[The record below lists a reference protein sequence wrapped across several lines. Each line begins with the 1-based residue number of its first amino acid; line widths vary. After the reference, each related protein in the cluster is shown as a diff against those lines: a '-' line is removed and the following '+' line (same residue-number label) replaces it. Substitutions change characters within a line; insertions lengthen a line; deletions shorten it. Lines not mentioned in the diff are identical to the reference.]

1 MFSVWCFQCVSLCLV
16 LSYSSITRR
25 HQNFHNDMWQS
36 VVSQNVIHSPAQ
48 RSWDMCNE
56 HCGCSMDSLPDDFGV
71 LPPVVRWRP
80 PSSIFRLFAQ
90 WTLAYI
96 GAYSV
101 AHHTLRE
108 QQWGGHGKAMW
119 RTFELQRLQEMHTA
133 PLPPSHQNAAQLP
146 YALHISYSTHNVSR
160 QKYLT
165 PPNTKHWIHP
175 DTRAV
180 SMVLSTGHVFRMLD
194 DRIPK
199 CLLYGQL

>member
-1 MFSVWCFQCVSLCLV
+1 MMFPVCEPVSCFIIQFYHKASPKLSQWYVTVGCEPQCHSFTSTKEL
-16 LSYSSITRR
+16 RR
-25 HQNFHNDMWQS
+25 
-36 VVSQNVIHSPAQ
+36 V
-48 RSWDMCNE
+48 
-56 HCGCSMDSLPDDFGV
+56 
-71 LPPVVRWRP
+71 
-80 PSSIFRLFAQ
+80 Q
-90 WTLAYI
+90 WTLWMQHGLLARRLRS
-96 GAYSV
+96 ATSCSALTTSV
-101 AHHTLRE
+101 IHLPTLRPVDTCIY
-108 QQWGGHGKAMW
+108 WRVLGRPPHSPWTTVGDHGKAMW
-119 RTFELQRLQEMHTA
+119 QTFELQRLQEMHTA

-160 QKYLT
+160 EKYLT